1 MIIPSPP
8 TLHRS
13 PPPRPAAAHSGA
25 TGPLGPT
32 DPTDPTAWRGGAQ
45 AAPETTG
52 GWWWMDDMD
61 LAGKNDNLM
70 GFQKS

>member
-25 TGPLGPT
+25 TGPLG
-32 DPTDPTAWRGGAQ
+32 PTDPTAWRGGAQ